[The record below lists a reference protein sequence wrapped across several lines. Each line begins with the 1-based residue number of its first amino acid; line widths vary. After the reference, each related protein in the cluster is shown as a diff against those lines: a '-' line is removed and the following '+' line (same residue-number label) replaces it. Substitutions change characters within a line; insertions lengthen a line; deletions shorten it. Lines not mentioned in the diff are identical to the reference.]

1 MRLVFALVLLLGIG
15 LAAIAVHF
23 TNGYVSEQRAE
34 LEAQRAAA
42 SQVVETTEVFITTRA
57 IRYGEPM
64 TENDMTSVLWPSNAV
79 PEGAFTSG
87 KDIFP
92 QGVSVR
98 RIALRAMERGEAVLE
113 VKVSEPGADAG
124 ITSRLKPG
132 MRAFA
137 INVNEQSGVSGFLRP
152 RDRVD
157 VYWTGTVEVNNRAQR
172 ITRLINTGLELI
184 AIDQSADIDRSGAQ
198 VAGTVTVEVTPQQVA
213 ILTQAQAT
221 GTLSLSLV
229 GNDATSEIATF
240 EVDQNKMLGSEV
252 AEEVAAPQR
261 APERVCTIKTRKGA
275 DVVEIPIPCS
285 D

>member
-15 LAAIAVHF
+15 LAAMAVHF

-92 QGVSVR
+92 QGLSVR

-221 GTLSLSLV
+221 GSLSLSLV
-229 GNDATSEIATF
+229 GNDDTSGIATF
-240 EVDQNKMLGSEV
+240 EVDQNKMLGIEV
-252 AEEVAAPQR
+252 TEQVAAPQR

>member
-92 QGVSVR
+92 QGLSVR

-221 GTLSLSLV
+221 GSLSLSLV
-229 GNDATSEIATF
+229 GNDDTSEIATF
-240 EVDQNKMLGSEV
+240 EVDQNKMLGIEV
-252 AEEVAAPQR
+252 TEEVAAPQR